1 MVYRLRTRIQLLSI
15 MGNGYMEKMHRA
27 ILRIKEVHKDCHR
40 AFPCFL
46 FSQEVC
52 VFRKTSQESKAHGI
66 SCTSALCPNLPLLK
80 EKKNAKYIHECTFH
94 LFPYS
99 PLKDP
104 PVHACSAKTLE
115 NAIFHWKNSIVFSQH
130 CPGWKAPALP
140 WAVLTATTSIQ
151 PLGHQTRLKAR
162 SGWRIL
168 FKKPKMTLFHAC
180 SSQCYQAGESFP
192 LGRSQSS
199 VSDPNP
205 SDFAIYCTLL

>member
-1 MVYRLRTRIQLLSI
+1 MVYRLRTRIQLPSI

-27 ILRIKEVHKDCHR
+27 ILRIKEVHKDCCR

-80 EKKNAKYIHECTFH
+80 EKKNAKYIHEHTFH

-104 PVHACSAKTLE
+104 PQYVHAVLKPWRTQFFTGKIQLCSHSTAPGGRHQL
-115 NAIFHWKNSIVFSQH
+115 
-130 CPGWKAPALP
+130 CPGLCSQPPRAFSLWDIRL
-140 WAVLTATTSIQ
+140 VLKQGLAE
-151 PLGHQTRLKAR
+151 G
-162 SGWRIL
+162 
-168 FKKPKMTLFHAC
+168 F
-180 SSQCYQAGESFP
+180 SS
-192 LGRSQSS
+192 RSQRWQFFTP
-199 VSDPNP
+199 VPLNVIRQVNP
-205 SDFAIYCTLL
+205 SH